1 MAEVLSDSELKQ
13 VIMDTICS
21 QLDLDNIEQVQ
32 FYTWLIWAL
41 GLCNS

>member
-1 MAEVLSDSELKQ
+1 MEMSDSELKSLIIDQ
-13 VIMDTICS
+13 ICEE
-21 QLDLDNIEQVQ
+21 LDLDNIYEVE